1 MGQNCRMHIPLKI
14 IGFVALT
21 GALLSGSA
29 WAEPAYALWGS
40 PKYPADFAHFDYVH
54 AQAPKGGALRL
65 VSNSRASTF
74 DKYNPFTI
82 KGRAP
87 AYLSHGRNGH
97 RLWPAGRGCQRG
109 R

>member
-54 AQAPKGGALRL
+54 AQA
-65 VSNSRASTF
+65 
-74 DKYNPFTI
+74 
-82 KGRAP
+82 
-87 AYLSHGRNGH
+87 H
-97 RLWPAGRGCQRG
+97 RAGRCAW
-109 R
+109 

>member
-54 AQAPKGGALRL
+54 AQAP
-65 VSNSRASTF
+65 
-74 DKYNPFTI
+74 
-82 KGRAP
+82 
-87 AYLSHGRNGH
+87 
-97 RLWPAGRGCQRG
+97 
-109 R
+109 